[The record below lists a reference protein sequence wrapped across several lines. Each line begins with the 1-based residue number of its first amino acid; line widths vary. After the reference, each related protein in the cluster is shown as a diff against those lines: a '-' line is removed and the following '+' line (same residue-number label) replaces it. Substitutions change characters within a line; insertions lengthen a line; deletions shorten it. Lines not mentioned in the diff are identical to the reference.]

1 MECCDV
7 DNKQYS
13 KVISLILPEVYLYI
27 YVLEGNIAHLFI
39 FIIILLLFKI
49 KYVDTYCNTIQMLN
63 SILHQG
69 RPAGGNMRQS
79 NY

>member
-13 KVISLILPEVYLYI
+13 KVISLLLPEVYNCAFI
-27 YVLEGNIAHLFI
+27 YYC
-39 FIIILLLFKI
+39 FIIIIQNKI
-49 KYVDTYCNTIQMLN
+49 CSTYCNTIQMLN
-63 SILHQG
+63 S
-69 RPAGGNMRQS
+69 RPYSRGGNMRQS